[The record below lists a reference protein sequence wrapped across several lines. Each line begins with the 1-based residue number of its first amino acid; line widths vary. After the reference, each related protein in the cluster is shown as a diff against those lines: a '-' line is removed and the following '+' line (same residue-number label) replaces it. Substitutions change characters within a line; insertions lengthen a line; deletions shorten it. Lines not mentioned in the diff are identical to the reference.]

1 MLYEQPLGGEAP
13 EQIVVTERADKVGS
27 RLERWLF
34 GGVTAMDHAVDAAVL
49 AVAIGIDVGVSLTV
63 FRIIPGAAFVRG
75 RVVLNNKIVPVG
87 HPEIAVGSYFG
98 DDWAEPFI
106 GAGHEA
112 KGVDGL
118 VAGIL
123 GADVVHAEEIAGG
136 PTNERASIAPGFGE
150 SGAGGKSMAAAGG
163 VGVEGIDLPD
173 VWRDGV
179 KTRRVGDH
187 LGTLAALAAVH
198 GGGQTAEE
206 SGIIIGRG
214 AEHIA
219 RFIEA
224 HTPCVIVELM

>member
-13 EQIVVTERADKVGS
+13 EKIVVTERADKVGS
-27 RLERWLF
+27 CLERWLF

-49 AVAIGIDVGVSLTV
+49 TVAIGIDVGVSLAV

-87 HPEIAVGSYFG
+87 HPEIAVGAYFG

-123 GADVVHAEEIAGG
+123 RADVVHAEEIAGG
-136 PTNERASIAPGFGE
+136 PANERAPIAPCLGE
-150 SGAGGKSMAAAGG
+150 SRTGGKGMAAAGG

-173 VWRDGV
+173 VWRDGI
-179 KTRRVGDH
+179 KTRRIGDH
-187 LGTLAALAAVH
+187 LGTLAALAVVH

-224 HTPCVIVELM
+224 HTPCVVVELM